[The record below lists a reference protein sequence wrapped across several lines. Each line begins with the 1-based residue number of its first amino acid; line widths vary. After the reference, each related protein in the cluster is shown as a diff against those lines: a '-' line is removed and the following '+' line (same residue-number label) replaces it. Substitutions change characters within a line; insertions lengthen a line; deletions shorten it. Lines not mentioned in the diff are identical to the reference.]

1 MQELNV
7 KRFCKWFLPPLEVK
21 KFDFALQTAT
31 NTTYSI
37 NYAEGVFSCLQSS
50 YRATA
55 DWYSLEEPP
64 DSFFFSS
71 PWVLNKTTN
80 YKTTTSTIIL
90 LCVWNWKM
98 MVSSHALWS
107 IGGFFIERVG
117 RAQNV
122 FLLLIPELETES
134 LFHLEFTRLSSAPWQ
149 SFKSLQVR
157 STKWLIVTMK
167 YSSPGSHSQHRVLF
181 YDVFTVGIWI
191 AYLVKVKPIC
201 RRATAVRRY
210 SIKIWPSECLGMMMR
225 IFLYVLRTTYYYHG
239 LFYSPKG
246 KGSVFVLHLPVAFQL
261 WMESRDDV
269 RYIRSSQFIILYL
282 RMVTWDIRSTHDHID
297 ATLLQNGFYKP

>member
-1 MQELNV
+1 
-7 KRFCKWFLPPLEVK
+7 
-21 KFDFALQTAT
+21 
-31 NTTYSI
+31 
-37 NYAEGVFSCLQSS
+37 
-50 YRATA
+50 
-55 DWYSLEEPP
+55 
-64 DSFFFSS
+64 
-71 PWVLNKTTN
+71 
-80 YKTTTSTIIL
+80 
-90 LCVWNWKM
+90 M

-167 YSSPGSHSQHRVLF
+167 YSSPGSYSQHRVLF
-181 YDVFTVGIWI
+181 YDVFTLGIWI

-282 RMVTWDIRSTHDHID
+282 RMVTWDFRSTQDQID
-297 ATLLQNGFYKP
+297 MTLLQNGFYKP

>member
-1 MQELNV
+1 M
-7 KRFCKWFLPPLEVK
+7 
-21 KFDFALQTAT
+21 
-31 NTTYSI
+31 
-37 NYAEGVFSCLQSS
+37 CLVAYNHRIEPQLIDILLKNHLIVSS
-50 YRATA
+50 SAHREY
-55 DWYSLEEPP
+55 
-64 DSFFFSS
+64 
-71 PWVLNKTTN
+71 NKTTN

-107 IGGFFIERVG
+107 IGGFFIEKVG

-167 YSSPGSHSQHRVLF
+167 YSSPGSYSQHRVLF
-181 YDVFTVGIWI
+181 YDVFTLGIWI
-191 AYLVKVKPIC
+191 AYLVKEKPIC

-225 IFLYVLRTTYYYHG
+225 IFLYVLRTTYYYHV

-246 KGSVFVLHLPVAFQL
+246 KGYVFVLHLPVAFQL

-282 RMVTWDIRSTHDHID
+282 RMVTWDIRST
-297 ATLLQNGFYKP
+297 